1 MEIKFIPIDYDY
13 FDWKSKSY
21 AKIIG
26 RSDKGKRIC
35 IIDACEVYFWAILNS
50 NVSNKKIEQM
60 QRKIKKIKIQ
70 KGTRISR
77 VLKTE
82 LCNKNYLGKSYK
94 AIKIFVTNFKDA
106 HSIASKI
113 DFKEVYKRREYD
125 LNFITKYILEKKLN
139 PLTWYQITGKLL
151 NNSEEFGGIDSN
163 LNVDFCLK
171 IKEIK
176 KTDQIPFKPKILAYD
191 IETAGINLGKT
202 PILMISLVG
211 ENYKKVL
218 TWKKKSKKSYVETFK
233 DEEEMLEGFVK
244 SIKKYDPDIL
254 VGYYSDG
261 FDLPYLKIRAEKN
274 KMRLNLGLDDSQ
286 PKFSRGRLLTGK
298 IKGITHIDLLRFI
311 RTVYAQYLKSE
322 TLSLNEVAF
331 ELLGEK
337 KLDFSPSKQTKLENP
352 KWEDF
357 FKYNLQDSILTY
369 KLTEKLWPDL
379 LELTKIVQEPL
390 FNISRAGLSNLV
402 ENYIIHNLNK
412 YNEIAEKHPIHEEIS
427 KRRKQKSVEG
437 AFVFRPIP
445 GLYENLAIFDFTS
458 MHTSIIVSFNISKAT
473 LLEKKEKNSYESPE
487 LEFENKKTKF
497 YFSKKPGFFPLIL
510 KELFEKR
517 KEFKQEYKKNPNP
530 LTKAR
535 SNAFKLLSASIHG
548 YQGFFGARY
557 YSLEA
562 SASVLA
568 FVRKF
573 NKQIIEETNKAGY
586 GAIYGD
592 SISGN
597 TKIIIKKNNK
607 IYEDNIENLFNK
619 IDSKNPLGKE
629 YDFKKNIEVLTLDN
643 KGKSIFKPLIYVM
656 RHKCKKDM
664 YKVNLTN
671 NWSINV
677 TENHSLMGYQST
689 HHNQSKKVK
698 QNPLNRIIEIKPEE
712 IKKKVNSIITLKK
725 IPEENPKTKDYPKKV
740 YEFMGFFIGDGSFIR
755 NKSHQKHN
763 KDYYLRLSLGSDK
776 EEIFNKL
783 IAPLK
788 KLGYI
793 KSHWWSKT
801 KQGDLT
807 INGLKLVNLISKNC
821 RNKNNK
827 KAIPKWLFNEKEEN
841 IKAFLRG
848 LFSVNGCAMT
858 RNNAP
863 IIKYTSIS
871 KDYIKEVRK
880 LLYRVGISHSVFK
893 ENSINKYTTKNKIYS
908 TGSSSK
914 NIVLKDKEEFAEK
927 IGFLLERKNKR
938 AKIKTKNTQKKLI
951 KDFEFNLQSAKS
963 IEKIKTPKYV
973 YDLEVKDTHTFF
985 ANYVLAHNTDS
996 IAFTLNKHTKKQ
1008 TLNLLEKINKQLPG
1022 IMELDLEDF
1031 YKRGLWV
1038 TKRTGEF
1045 GAKKKYALINEENK
1059 IKIRG
1064 FETVRRDWCDLAR
1077 KTQNKILNLILTTG
1091 NEQKALDYIKK
1102 IIKKIKNRE
1111 IPLDQLLI
1119 RTQLK
1124 KPLSEYKSISPHVM
1138 IAKKM
1143 QDQGIPIDVERLITY
1158 YISENENKNKRGL
1171 IREKAKL
1178 PNEPGKY
1185 NIEYYL
1191 NNQVLPSVENIFEVF
1206 KINIKEFI
1214 EGKNQKKL
1222 FEF

>member
-26 RSDKGKRIC
+26 RSDKGKRVC
-35 IIDACEVYFWAILNS
+35 IIDACEIYFWAILNS

-60 QRKIKKIKIQ
+60 QKKIEKIKIQ
-70 KGTRISR
+70 KGERVSR

-106 HSIASKI
+106 YSIASKI

-125 LNFITKYILEKKLN
+125 LNFTTKYILEKKLN
-139 PLTWYQITGKLL
+139 PLTWYQITGELL

-163 LNVDFCLK
+163 LDVDFCLK

-176 KTDQIPFKPKILAYD
+176 KTEQIPFKPKILAYD
-191 IETAGINLGKT
+191 IETEGIEIGKT

-218 TWKKKSKKSYVETFK
+218 TWKKKSKKLYVETLK
-233 DEEEMLEGFVK
+233 DEEEMLEEFVK

-274 KMRLNLGLDDSQ
+274 KIRLNLGLDNSQ

-337 KLDFSPSKQTKLENP
+337 KLDFFPSKQTKLKNP
-352 KWEDF
+352 NWEDF
-357 FKYNLQDSILTY
+357 FKYNLQDSILAY

-402 ENYIIHNLNK
+402 ENYIIHNLSK
-412 YNEIAEKHPIHEEIS
+412 YNEIAEKHPIHEEIG
-427 KRRKQKSVEG
+427 KRREQKSVEG

-473 LLEKKEKNSYESPE
+473 LLEKKQKNSYESPE
-487 LEFENKKTKF
+487 LEFKNKKTKF

-517 KEFKQEYKKNPNP
+517 KKFKQEYKKNPNP

-573 NKQIIEETNKAGY
+573 NKEIIEEMDKQGY
-586 GAIYGD
+586 SSIYADTD
-592 SISGN
+592 S
-597 TKIIIKKNNK
+597 
-607 IYEDNIENLFNK
+607 
-619 IDSKNPLGKE
+619 
-629 YDFKKNIEVLTLDN
+629 V
-643 KGKSIFKPLIYVM
+643 IFK
-656 RHKCKKDM
+656 
-664 YKVNLTN
+664 
-671 NWSINV
+671 
-677 TENHSLMGYQST
+677 
-689 HHNQSKKVK
+689 
-698 QNPLNRIIEIKPEE
+698 
-712 IKKKVNSIITLKK
+712 
-725 IPEENPKTKDYPKKV
+725 
-740 YEFMGFFIGDGSFIR
+740 
-755 NKSHQKHN
+755 
-763 KDYYLRLSLGSDK
+763 
-776 EEIFNKL
+776 
-783 IAPLK
+783 
-788 KLGYI
+788 
-793 KSHWWSKT
+793 
-801 KQGDLT
+801 
-807 INGLKLVNLISKNC
+807 
-821 RNKNNK
+821 
-827 KAIPKWLFNEKEEN
+827 
-841 IKAFLRG
+841 
-848 LFSVNGCAMT
+848 
-858 RNNAP
+858 
-863 IIKYTSIS
+863 
-871 KDYIKEVRK
+871 
-880 LLYRVGISHSVFK
+880 
-893 ENSINKYTTKNKIYS
+893 
-908 TGSSSK
+908 
-914 NIVLKDKEEFAEK
+914 
-927 IGFLLERKNKR
+927 
-938 AKIKTKNTQKKLI
+938 
-951 KDFEFNLQSAKS
+951 
-963 IEKIKTPKYV
+963 
-973 YDLEVKDTHTFF
+973 
-985 ANYVLAHNTDS
+985 
-996 IAFTLNKHTKKQ
+996 LNKHTKKQ
-1008 TLNLLEKINKQLPG
+1008 TLSLLEKINKQLPG

-1031 YKRGLWV
+1031 YKRGIWV

-1045 GAKKKYALINEENK
+1045 GAKKKYALINEKNK

-1119 RTQLK
+1119 KTQLK

-1143 QDQGIPIDVERLITY
+1143 QEQGIPIDIGGLITY
-1158 YISENENKNKRGL
+1158 YISENKNENKRENENKRGL

-1185 NIEYYL
+1185 DIGYYL

-1206 KINIKEFI
+1206 KVNIKEFI
-1214 EGKNQKKL
+1214 EGKKQKKL

>member
-26 RSDKGKRIC
+26 RSDKGKRVC
-35 IIDACEVYFWAILNS
+35 IIDACEIYFWAILNS
-50 NVSNKKIEQM
+50 NVSSKKIKQMQKKIE
-60 QRKIKKIKIQ
+60 KIEIQ

-82 LCNKNYLGKSYK
+82 LYNKNYLGKSYK

-125 LNFITKYILEKKLN
+125 LTFTTKYILQKKLN
-139 PLTWYQITGKLL
+139 PLTWYQITGELL

-163 LNVDFCLK
+163 LDVDFCLK

-176 KTDQIPFKPKILAYD
+176 KTEQIPFKPKILAYD
-191 IETAGINLGKT
+191 IETEGIEMGKT

-211 ENYKKVL
+211 ENYRKVL
-218 TWKKKSKKSYVETFK
+218 TWKKKSRKSYVETFK
-233 DEEEMLEGFVK
+233 DEEEMLEEFVK

-274 KMRLNLGLDDSQ
+274 KIKLNLGLDNSQ

-311 RTVYAQYLKSE
+311 QTVYAQYLKSE

-337 KLDFSPSKQTKLENP
+337 KLDFSPLKQTKLKNP
-352 KWEDF
+352 NWEDF
-357 FKYNLQDSILTY
+357 FKYNLQDSILAY

-402 ENYIIHNLNK
+402 ENYIIHNLSK
-412 YNEIAEKHPIHEEIS
+412 YNEIAEKHPIHEEIG
-427 KRRKQKSVEG
+427 KRREQKRVEG

-473 LLEKKEKNSYESPE
+473 LLEKKQKDSYESPE

-517 KEFKQEYKKNPNP
+517 KRFKQEYKKNPNP

-573 NKQIIEETNKAGY
+573 NKQIIEEMNKQGY
-586 GAIYGD
+586 
-592 SISGN
+592 
-597 TKIIIKKNNK
+597 
-607 IYEDNIENLFNK
+607 
-619 IDSKNPLGKE
+619 
-629 YDFKKNIEVLTLDN
+629 
-643 KGKSIFKPLIYVM
+643 
-656 RHKCKKDM
+656 
-664 YKVNLTN
+664 
-671 NWSINV
+671 
-677 TENHSLMGYQST
+677 
-689 HHNQSKKVK
+689 
-698 QNPLNRIIEIKPEE
+698 
-712 IKKKVNSIITLKK
+712 NSIYA
-725 IPEENPKTKDYPKKV
+725 D
-740 YEFMGFFIGDGSFIR
+740 
-755 NKSHQKHN
+755 
-763 KDYYLRLSLGSDK
+763 
-776 EEIFNKL
+776 
-783 IAPLK
+783 
-788 KLGYI
+788 
-793 KSHWWSKT
+793 
-801 KQGDLT
+801 
-807 INGLKLVNLISKNC
+807 
-821 RNKNNK
+821 
-827 KAIPKWLFNEKEEN
+827 
-841 IKAFLRG
+841 
-848 LFSVNGCAMT
+848 
-858 RNNAP
+858 
-863 IIKYTSIS
+863 
-871 KDYIKEVRK
+871 
-880 LLYRVGISHSVFK
+880 
-893 ENSINKYTTKNKIYS
+893 
-908 TGSSSK
+908 
-914 NIVLKDKEEFAEK
+914 
-927 IGFLLERKNKR
+927 
-938 AKIKTKNTQKKLI
+938 
-951 KDFEFNLQSAKS
+951 
-963 IEKIKTPKYV
+963 
-973 YDLEVKDTHTFF
+973 
-985 ANYVLAHNTDS
+985 TDS
-996 IAFTLNKHTKKQ
+996 VAFKLNQHTKKQ
-1008 TLNLLEKINKQLPG
+1008 TLDLLEKINQQLPG

-1031 YKRGLWV
+1031 YKRGIWV

-1045 GAKKKYALINEENK
+1045 GAKKKYALINKKNK

-1064 FETVRRDWCDLAR
+1064 FETVRRDWCNLAR

-1091 NEQKALDYIKK
+1091 NEKKALTYIKK

-1119 RTQLK
+1119 KTQLK
-1124 KPLSEYKSISPHVM
+1124 KPLSEYKSINPHVM

-1143 QDQGIPIDVERLITY
+1143 QEKGIPIDVGRLITY
-1158 YISENENKNKRGL
+1158 YISENKNKNKREL

-1178 PNEPGKY
+1178 PDEPGKY
-1185 NIEYYL
+1185 DIEYYL

-1214 EGKNQKKL
+1214 EGKKQKKL
-1222 FEF
+1222 SEF